1 MFVQKR
7 GEHRSTK
14 NIAMRALEKIMT
26 VDVQTKN
33 DKFLNLKSVSRH
45 MSETRPAEILQ
56 SSGIKL
62 VYIYPS
68 LVQPAILKEEQ
79 IQSKVVDDE
88 GTGAI
93 DWSQWLDFDGDSIAS
108 IAESEGVFKIHAGM
122 KILFIGSGENLRESL
137 LECMSDPCMSKA
149 KRFSYAIIESSDK
162 VKEQLLNEYRSKHD
176 GKLPSCME

>member
-1 MFVQKR
+1 
-7 GEHRSTK
+7 
-14 NIAMRALEKIMT
+14 MRALKKIIT
-26 VDVQTKN
+26 VEIQTKN
-33 DKFLNLKSVSRH
+33 DKFLIRKNGIFASVGNKACRNFAIFCH
-45 MSETRPAEILQ
+45 KTCI
-56 SSGIKL
+56 
-62 VYIYPS
+62 YIS
-68 LVQPAILKEEQ
+68 LIQPAILKEQQ

-93 DWSQWLDFDGDSIAS
+93 DWSQWLDFDRDNIAS
-108 IAESEGVFKIHAGM
+108 IAESEGVYKIHAGM

>member
-1 MFVQKR
+1 MP
-7 GEHRSTK
+7 
-14 NIAMRALEKIMT
+14 ALEKIMT

-33 DKFLNLKSVSRH
+33 NKFLIRKNMVSWH
-45 MSETRPAEILQ
+45 LSETRPAEILQ

-62 VYIYPS
+62 VYIYLS
-68 LVQPAILKEEQ
+68 LIQPAILKEEQ
-79 IQSKVVDDE
+79 VQSKVVNDE
-88 GTGAI
+88 GTEAL
-93 DWSQWLDFDGDSIAS
+93 DWSQWLDFDRDNIAS
-108 IAESEGVFKIHAGM
+108 IAESEGVYKIHAGM

-176 GKLPSCME
+176 GKLPSCMA